1 MARFAPAV
9 CALALVV
16 LLCGG
21 NASAAGG
28 LGVGRALPAA
38 GVFAGSS
45 GAPESE
51 SAAHALATAILGE
64 LPLPAGATASS
75 SEPSGDRGLLAGPG
89 EGPPLTPN
97 VVDDHAWWIVP
108 GSPAEVR
115 AYIDAHLSPGSSN
128 DDWAAST
135 SEGVTDLEFAVLTQ
149 LQLTGTPGVGE
160 LVVSVVSL
168 PGGSTGLRADAQVVW
183 LTPRPASEAIPPGA
197 RLLWINV
204 FSGIEGNQPRQR
216 PLRIVSS
223 KRIDA
228 IVALLNAL
236 PAAQPGLRSC
246 PADFGIRVRLRFY
259 ARRGTAPLAVA
270 QIDPGGCGGVE
281 LTLDGTTQPQL
292 ETAGPLIAQI
302 DRVLGRR
309 IDVTPPRRR
318 TAGG

>member
-1 MARFAPAV
+1 MTRFVPAL

-21 NASAAGG
+21 SASAAGG
-28 LGVGRALPAA
+28 TGVGPASPAA
-38 GVFAGSS
+38 GLSASSS
-45 GAPESE
+45 GAPESK
-51 SAAHALATAILGE
+51 SAAQALAVALLGE

-89 EGPPLTPN
+89 EGPPLTPD

-115 AYIDAHLSPGSSN
+115 AYIDAHLSFRSAN
-128 DDWAAST
+128 DDWSAST
-135 SEGVTDLEFAVLTQ
+135 SGGVTHLEFAALSQ
-149 LQLTGTPGVGE
+149 LQLSGAPGAGE

-168 PGGSTGLRADAQVVW
+168 PDGSTGLRADAQVVW
-183 LTPRPASEAIPPGA
+183 LTPRPASEVIPAGA

-204 FSGIEGNQPRQR
+204 ISEIEGNQPRQR
-216 PLRIVSS
+216 PLRIVST

-246 PADFGIRVRLRFY
+246 PIDLGIRVRLRFY
-259 ARRGTAPLAVA
+259 ARRGAAPLAVA

-281 LTLDGTTQPQL
+281 LALDGTAQPQL

-302 DRVLGRR
+302 DRVLGTR